1 MLRESPDH
9 SVHSNKETKKHMRS
23 ITQKDENSP
32 ITINKNAARS
42 KFALRMVSAIS
53 NRSNSKRRSPS
64 PNTSLNESI

>member
-1 MLRESPDH
+1 
-9 SVHSNKETKKHMRS
+9 MRS

-53 NRSNSKRRSPS
+53 NRSNSKPKSPI